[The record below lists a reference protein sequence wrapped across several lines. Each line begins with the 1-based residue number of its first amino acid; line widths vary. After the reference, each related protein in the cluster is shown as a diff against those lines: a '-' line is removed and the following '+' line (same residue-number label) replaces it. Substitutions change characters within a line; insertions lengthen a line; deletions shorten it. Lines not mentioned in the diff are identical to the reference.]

1 MPNKADFLRQ
11 AWQSKGWLACLLWPT
26 TLLSRI
32 WLSLNQQAY
41 RHGWRV
47 VTHMPIP
54 VLVVG
59 NVTVGGS
66 GKTPIVIS
74 LSAFFQSLGWQVGVI
89 ARGHGVDNLQVKE
102 VRLDSHATDVGD
114 EALLVKQRCKLPVF
128 VGRQRAL
135 AAQALLKAYPRTQLI
150 ISDDGLQHHALGHD
164 IALCV
169 FDDRGLGNGW
179 LLPAGPLRETWP
191 RRDISHLVEPTK
203 STKQYLVH
211 TGQLQFENSFKA
223 DRQLA
228 AQAVNGKGQT
238 RTLESFQGQAV
249 QALAAIAQPEL
260 FFQDLQAQGLQLA
273 TTHVLPDHAPLQ
285 HWTPSRPEQLLCTEK
300 DAVKLWPH
308 LPQAWAVPLD
318 CQLPDALLSQLH
330 KDVQALSSGHG
341 QKTA

>member
-1 MPNKADFLRQ
+1 
-11 AWQSKGWLACLLWPT
+11 
-26 TLLSRI
+26 
-32 WLSLNQQAY
+32 
-41 RHGWRV
+41 
-47 VTHMPIP
+47 
-54 VLVVG
+54 VVG

-179 LLPAGPLRETWP
+179 LLPAGPLREAWP
-191 RRDISHLVEPTK
+191 RRDISHLVDPTK

-211 TGQLQFENSFKA
+211 TGQLPFENSFKA

-260 FFQDLQAQGLQLA
+260 FFQALQAQGLQLA

-318 CQLPDALLSQLH
+318 CQLPDALLAQLH

>member
-1 MPNKADFLRQ
+1 
-11 AWQSKGWLACLLWPT
+11 
-26 TLLSRI
+26 
-32 WLSLNQQAY
+32 
-41 RHGWRV
+41 
-47 VTHMPIP
+47 
-54 VLVVG
+54 
-59 NVTVGGS
+59 
-66 GKTPIVIS
+66 
-74 LSAFFQSLGWQVGVI
+74 VGVI
-89 ARGHGVDNLQVKE
+89 ARGHGVDNLQVNE
-102 VRLDSHATDVGD
+102 VRFDSHATEVGD

-135 AAQALLKAYPRTQLI
+135 AAQALLKTYPRTQLI
-150 ISDDGLQHHALGHD
+150 ISDDGLQHHGLGHD

-179 LLPAGPLRETWP
+179 LLPAGPLREAWP
-191 RRDISHLVEPTK
+191 RRDISRTVNSTT

-211 TGQLQFENSFKA
+211 TGQLPFENSFKA
-223 DRQLA
+223 DRQLS

-260 FFQDLQAQGLQLA
+260 FFQALQAQGLQLA
-273 TTHVLPDHAPLQ
+273 ATHALPDHAPLQ

-308 LPQAWAVPLD
+308 LPQAWAVPLH
-318 CQLPDALLSQLH
+318 CQLPDALLTQLH
-330 KDVQALSSGHG
+330 IDVQALSSGHG

>member
-1 MPNKADFLRQ
+1 
-11 AWQSKGWLACLLWPT
+11 
-26 TLLSRI
+26 
-32 WLSLNQQAY
+32 
-41 RHGWRV
+41 
-47 VTHMPIP
+47 
-54 VLVVG
+54 
-59 NVTVGGS
+59 
-66 GKTPIVIS
+66 
-74 LSAFFQSLGWQVGVI
+74 VGVI

-135 AAQALLKAYPRTQLI
+135 AAQALLKTYPRTQLI
-150 ISDDGLQHHALGHD
+150 ISDDGLQHHGLGHD

-179 LLPAGPLRETWP
+179 LLPAGPLREAWP
-191 RRDISHLVEPTK
+191 RRDISRTVNSTT

-211 TGQLQFENSFKA
+211 TGQLPFENSFKA
-223 DRQLA
+223 DRQLS

-260 FFQDLQAQGLQLA
+260 FFQALQAQGLQLA
-273 TTHVLPDHAPLQ
+273 ATHALPDHAPLQ

-308 LPQAWAVPLD
+308 LPQAWAVPLH
-318 CQLPDALLSQLH
+318 CQLPDALLTQLH
-330 KDVQALSSGHG
+330 IDVQALSSGHG

>member
-1 MPNKADFLRQ
+1 
-11 AWQSKGWLACLLWPT
+11 
-26 TLLSRI
+26 
-32 WLSLNQQAY
+32 
-41 RHGWRV
+41 
-47 VTHMPIP
+47 MPIP

-179 LLPAGPLRETWP
+179 LLPAGPLREAWP
-191 RRDISHLVEPTK
+191 RRDISHLVDPTK

-211 TGQLQFENSFKA
+211 TGQLPFENSFKA

-260 FFQDLQAQGLQLA
+260 FFQALQAQGLQLA

-318 CQLPDALLSQLH
+318 CQLPDALLAQLH

>member
-1 MPNKADFLRQ
+1 
-11 AWQSKGWLACLLWPT
+11 
-26 TLLSRI
+26 
-32 WLSLNQQAY
+32 
-41 RHGWRV
+41 
-47 VTHMPIP
+47 MPIP

-89 ARGHGVDNLQVKE
+89 ARGHGVDNLQVNE
-102 VRLDSHATDVGD
+102 VRFDSHATEVGD

-135 AAQALLKAYPRTQLI
+135 AAQALLKTYPRTQLI
-150 ISDDGLQHHALGHD
+150 ISDDGLQHHGLGHD

-179 LLPAGPLRETWP
+179 LLPAGPLREAWP
-191 RRDISHLVEPTK
+191 RRDISRTVNSTT

-211 TGQLQFENSFKA
+211 TGQLPFENSFKA
-223 DRQLA
+223 DRQLS

-260 FFQDLQAQGLQLA
+260 FFQALQAQGLQLA
-273 TTHVLPDHAPLQ
+273 ATHALPDHAPLQ

-308 LPQAWAVPLD
+308 LPQAWAVPLH
-318 CQLPDALLSQLH
+318 CQLPDALLTQLH
-330 KDVQALSSGHG
+330 IDVQALSSGHG

>member
-1 MPNKADFLRQ
+1 
-11 AWQSKGWLACLLWPT
+11 
-26 TLLSRI
+26 
-32 WLSLNQQAY
+32 
-41 RHGWRV
+41 
-47 VTHMPIP
+47 MPIP

-89 ARGHGVDNLQVKE
+89 ARGHGVDNLQVNE
-102 VRLDSHATDVGD
+102 VRFDSHATEVGD

-150 ISDDGLQHHALGHD
+150 ISDDGLQHHGLGHD

-179 LLPAGPLRETWP
+179 LLPAGPLREAWP
-191 RRDISHLVEPTK
+191 RRDISRTVNSTT

-211 TGQLQFENSFKA
+211 TGQLPFENSFKA
-223 DRQLA
+223 DRQLS

-260 FFQDLQAQGLQLA
+260 FFQALQAQGLQLA
-273 TTHVLPDHAPLQ
+273 ATHALPDHAPLQ

-308 LPQAWAVPLD
+308 LPQAWAVPLH
-318 CQLPDALLSQLH
+318 CQLPDALLTQLH
-330 KDVQALSSGHG
+330 IDVQALSSGHG